1 MTVKLVVDESAAAKG
16 TIRLNSADEL
26 ADTSKFA
33 MMFSAA
39 WENGKIKVTADPTA
53 STERVRI
60 YPTGTQTGKNT
71 LVFEADMS
79 VDPSQLNGIL
89 YFRPLLATTS
99 GSTGTGALISL
110 NAQSSG
116 NKISVY
122 CNGAE
127 YSGKALVGE
136 AGKMLEFTVRYTYE
150 YTPAVGDTAAS
161 AKCTLEMI
169 DIATGDLIH
178 SATITSA
185 TCVAPDSVLT
195 FEVYANSALGG
206 TFYLDNLA
214 LYQK

>member
-1 MTVKLVVDESAAAKG
+1 M
-16 TIRLNSADEL
+16 
-26 ADTSKFA
+26 
-33 MMFSAA
+33 
-39 WENGKIKVTADPTA
+39 
-53 STERVRI
+53 
-60 YPTGTQTGKNT
+60 
-71 LVFEADMS
+71 
-79 VDPSQLNGIL
+79 
-89 YFRPLLATTS
+89 
-99 GSTGTGALISL
+99 SL

-116 NKISVY
+116 NKISAY
-122 CNGAE
+122 CNGGE

-178 SATITSA
+178 SATITTA